1 MPLQFS
7 CTQHVHAAESLY
19 LQMPMLVLAPLQR
32 RRSRLSELMEPFPR
46 GL

>member
-1 MPLQFS
+1 MEAKRKEKKR
-7 CTQHVHAAESLY
+7 VAA
-19 LQMPMLVLAPLQR
+19 AK